1 MNAWSVLPLLVPLIT
16 TLACLALRDRPG
28 AQRWASFTGAVL
40 FLAVAGTLAVGTAKG
55 VVYETRLGD
64 WPEPFAI
71 RLRIDA
77 LGAALLAVSGVV
89 LVAVLLVPGRGE
101 SATASSPLL
110 LPLVHGLMVGVGG
123 AFSTA
128 DLFNLYVWFEVMLIC
143 ALGLIALGRER
154 RHLDAALRYLVLNSL
169 GAVLLLCAVGGIYG
183 ISGSLD
189 FGAAATGLGG
199 SESASPAATALVALA
214 LLALL
219 IKSAAFPFGAWLP
232 AAYPVLPTPI
242 LALFAGLLTKVG
254 AYAVLR
260 LVAEIAPAAAAPL
273 LEPLGWIAAATMLT
287 GVLGAAY
294 HQDLRRILS
303 FHVISQIGYILL
315 AISLGTRA
323 AIAAAL
329 VYTIHHILVKA
340 NLFLISGLIRRS
352 GGSFDLRH
360 LGGLASRPALAFVF
374 AIPAASLIGLP
385 LTSGFWAKLT
395 VVKLCFAEGRYVF
408 GIVALLVGGLT
419 LYSMTK
425 VWIEAFWKEPP
436 EPVYPRRLPAAAW
449 WSTYSLAAITLVLG
463 IHPEP
468 LLEFAALAA
477 RLGPLELP

>member
-1 MNAWSVLPLLVPLIT
+1 MNLWAVLPVLVPLVT
-16 TLACLALRDRPG
+16 ALVCLALQRRPV
-28 AQRWASFTGAVL
+28 AQRVVSLVGGAL
-40 FLAVAGTLAVGTAKG
+40 FLGVAVALAAGTAG
-55 VVYETRLGD
+55 GAVYETRLGN

-71 RLRIDA
+71 RLSIDA
-77 LGAALLAVSGVV
+77 LGAALLAVSG
-89 LVAVLLVPGRGE
+89 AVLLAVLAVPGRGE
-101 SATASSPLL
+101 CATARSPLVP
-110 LPLVHGLMVGVGG
+110 PLVHGLMAGVGG

-128 DLFNLYVWFEVMLIC
+128 DLFNLYVWFEVMLIA
-143 ALGLIALGRER
+143 ALGLLALGRER
-154 RHLDAALRYLVLNSL
+154 RHLDAALRYLVLNAL
-169 GAVLLLCAVGGIYG
+169 AAVLLLCAVGGLYG
-183 ISGSLD
+183 IGGSLD
-189 FGAAATGLGG
+189 FDALALGLGG
-199 SESASPAATALVALA
+199 DGPQAAAATALVALA

-219 IKSAAFPFGAWLP
+219 IKAAAFPFGAWLP

-260 LVAEIAPAAAAPL
+260 LVAQVAPAASAPL
-273 LEPLGWIAAATMLT
+273 LEPLGWIAAATMVT

-323 AIAAAL
+323 AFAAAL
-329 VYTIHHILVKA
+329 VYTVHHILVKA
-340 NLFLISGLIRRS
+340 NLFLIAGLVRRS

-360 LGGLASRPALAFVF
+360 LGGLASRPALALVF

-395 VVKLCFAEGRYVF
+395 VVKLCFAEGRYTF
-408 GIVALLVGGLT
+408 GVLALLVGGLT
-419 LYSMTK
+419 LYSMAK

-436 EPVYPRRLPAAAW
+436 DPHYPRRVPKVAFVATFA
-449 WSTYSLAAITLVLG
+449 LAALTLGLG
-463 IHPEP
+463 VYPEP
-468 LLEFAALAA
+468 LLAFAALAA
-477 RLGPLELP
+477 ELGPGGAP